1 MTSPFTIL
9 DHDRATRVDANI
21 ESDRVLLSPDALEAS
36 LGWRLAPEG
45 LCRGEICVPIRE
57 GSRVVVDEQIDLA
70 AFAEQTE
77 RALALDLDQRAAFV
91 GVSAAPRAAALASLN
106 APDFTL
112 PDLEG
117 KLHSLSD
124 YRGKKVLLAVYASW

>member
-1 MTSPFTIL
+1 M
-9 DHDRATRVDANI
+9 
-21 ESDRVLLSPDALEAS
+21 
-36 LGWRLAPEG
+36 
-45 LCRGEICVPIRE
+45 PIRE

-77 RALALDLDQRAAFV
+77 RALALDLDQRVAFV
-91 GVSAAPRAAALASLN
+91 GVSAAARAAALASLN

-112 PDLEG
+112 PDREG